1 MRRRLIVAALIALA
15 LVTAPLLFRL
25 PGDPAVFP
33 AKPGTP
39 TVAAYVVDNGFH
51 TNVVLPA
58 EVVRAHGG
66 PMAEAMAATP
76 RGAWVQIGWGDTKFY
91 MDPAPISHRLPDGAR
106 ALFAAENP
114 SAVMLEPLQAQPD
127 RIWSTGVRRLDLSR
141 AGAGRL
147 LARVDASFALKAGRI
162 QPVFGPDTR
171 DARFFKSREAFSI
184 LHLCNHWT
192 SALLHAAGLPT
203 RPLLDTV
210 SAGVMLD
217 VADAQLDRAHK
228 AR

>member
-1 MRRRLIVAALIALA
+1 MRRRVIIAALLTLA
-15 LVTAPLLFRL
+15 LVATPFLVRL
-25 PGDPAVFP
+25 PGDVALFP
-33 AKPGTP
+33 AKAGEA
-39 TVAAYVVDNGFH
+39 TVTAYVVDNGFH

-58 EVVRAHGG
+58 EVIRAHGG
-66 PMAEAMAATP
+66 PMAEARAATAP
-76 RGAWVQIGWGDTKFY
+76 GAWIQIGWGDTKFY

-106 ALFAAENP
+106 AFFAAHNP
-114 SAVMLEPLQAQPD
+114 SAVMLEPLQARPD
-127 RIWSTGVRRLDLSR
+127 RLWTTGVRRLELSR
-141 AGAGRL
+141 AGTERL
-147 LARVDASFALKAGRI
+147 LSRADASFALRAGHI
-162 QPVFGPDTR
+162 QPVFGPDTQ

-192 SALLHAAGLPT
+192 SALLHAAGLST

-217 VADAQLDRAHK
+217 VADAQLDRAPK